1 MGRFAD
7 TVREWCSSGIVRRYA
22 ADSVWVMAARFWW
35 VVTAFTVGIL
45 VARKLGPHDF
55 GIVNYVVAYTGL
67 FAIIVSLGVETL
79 VERDLVA
86 RPAERDRILGNFC
99 LFRVVSTLVMAAAL
113 AVSLRFMRDPKIVT
127 GCLIV
132 GAGYLFSP
140 CFVVNAYFIATV
152 NNRCGALA
160 QIVTCTL
167 YAGVRLTAVLASLP
181 LEVYFWGEM
190 LLNGGFY
197 LANFVIYWLR
207 CASPLGWS
215 CRWRDSLAL
224 LKPALPLA
232 LTVIFTTI
240 YARTDTLML
249 EHFRGA
255 ETVGFYSIATRFTE
269 NWTQCLYLIGQVFSS
284 ALFSAAALAPEEY
297 RKQLHRYYFLL
308 VWGALPA
315 IAASLLLGRPV
326 IRLLYGEVFLP
337 SVPVFYVYVL
347 TLPSNGLLFAF
358 HRHALKEN
366 RLAAIAAA
374 FGSGALLNV
383 ALNAA
388 LIPRWG
394 MIGAALSSAVAM
406 PVGLTFSLLTTPA
419 GRRDLGFIVRSLT
432 SLPSLQLK
440 H

>member
-1 MGRFAD
+1 MGRLTD
-7 TVREWCSSGIVRRYA
+7 TIREWCSSGIVRRYA
-22 ADSVWVMAARFWW
+22 VDSVWVMAARFWW
-35 VVTAFTVGIL
+35 IVTAFTVGVL

-55 GIVNYVVAYTGL
+55 GVVNYAVAYTGL
-67 FAIIVSLGVETL
+67 FSIIVSLGVESL

-86 RPAERDRILGNFC
+86 RPGERDRILGNFC
-99 LFRVVSTLVMAAAL
+99 LFRVASTLVMAAAL
-113 AVSLRFMRDPKIVT
+113 GISLRFMRDPQLAAA
-127 GCLIV
+127 CLIV

-167 YAGVRLTAVLASLP
+167 YAGVRLVAVLGSLP
-181 LEVYFWGEM
+181 LEVYLWAEM

-197 LANFVIYWLR
+197 LASFIIYWLR
-207 CASPLGWS
+207 CGSPLGWN
-215 CRWRDSLAL
+215 CRSREAFAL

-249 EHFRGA
+249 EYFHGT
-255 ETVGFYSIATRFTE
+255 ESVGFYAIATRFTE

-284 ALFSAAALAPEEY
+284 ALFSAAALSPEEY

-326 IRLLYGEVFLP
+326 IRLLYGTAYLP
-337 SVPVFYVYVL
+337 SVTVFYVYVL

-394 MIGAALSSAVAM
+394 MIGAALSSAVSM
-406 PVGLTFSLLTTPA
+406 PVGLTISLLATPA
-419 GRRDLGFIVRSLT
+419 GRRDLGVIVKSLT
-432 SLPSLQLK
+432 TMPSLQLK